1 MLRPERLDV
10 DIRRGYVEVVPGD
23 HVEEENQVQ
32 NDDVEV
38 IHDERRD
45 VDFLQLSKTMS
56 KRTMKLAKSR
66 SEVVARC
73 CRPGQRDLVEEDDV
87 EEVVQEMVMCRCG
100 GVVLSLYMGRV
111 DLDGTRALLP
121 C

>member
-10 DIRRGYVEVVPGD
+10 DIRHGYVEVVPGD
-23 HVEEENQVQ
+23 HVEEEDQV
-32 NDDVEV
+32 
-38 IHDERRD
+38 HDERRD
-45 VDFLQLSKTMS
+45 VDLLQLSKTMS

-100 GVVLSLYMGRV
+100 GVVLSLNMARV
-111 DLDGTRALLP
+111 DLEGTRALLP